1 MRVRVVGMEDREAA
15 GSWIM
20 QGFVTHSK
28 EFGFLQRALGI
39 HKCSERFL
47 VGN

>member
-1 MRVRVVGMEDREAA
+1 MRVRVVGMEDGEAA

-28 EFGFLQRALGI
+28 EFGFS
-39 HKCSERFL
+39 SE
-47 VGN
+47 GSGDS